1 MARLRYQ
8 ARRAAEVRARV
19 LAGFTAC
26 ALGVAAGAF
35 ATVGARFYLA
45 IPEIVS
51 TPSDGA
57 GALLAALCGF
67 VAIAAAAFS
76 VAAGIRACGARV

>member
-1 MARLRYQ
+1 MRALRYQ
-8 ARRAAEVRARV
+8 ARRAAEVRARIG
-19 LAGFTAC
+19 AGFLAC
-26 ALGVAAGAF
+26 GLWVAAGAF
-35 ATVGARFYLA
+35 ATFAARAYLA
-45 IPEIVS
+45 IPEIV
-51 TPSDGA
+51 TRPADGA